1 MCIRD
6 SYISPG
12 MWFIDGPF
20 LVDGNL
26 SIDAGTK
33 LIFSEDAYLIVKG
46 KVNFNGSENNQ
57 IEFLPKD
64 KSWKGFYL
72 ISDKESK
79 SIIKNLVVRSTSAMQ
94 VGVLNLT
101 GGFTIYNSD
110 ILLKNIHFLDSTAE
124 DSINIVNSEIE
135 IDNLRSSV
143 GKVPGLAVVQV
154 GNVAASSVYVKAKTK
169 SAKEVGIE
177 VIDHHIGEETTE
189 KELLELVNKLNNQEN
204 VNGIL
209 VQLPLPK
216 HINEQIIL
224 DSIHPDKDAD
234 GFHPLN
240 VGRLSIASNNDE
252 NLLIPCTPYGC
263 LLMLKGL
270 DVNLSGMN
278 AVVVGRSNIVGKPMA
293 QLLLKESCTVTVAH
307 SKTKNLEDVCRKAD
321 IVVAAVGRPEMI
333 KGDWIKKG
341 AIVIDVG
348 INKTDKGIVG
358 DVAFDEVSKNAK
370 ALTPVPG
377 GVGPMTIACLL
388 KNTIDCFKRS
398 QI

>member
-1 MCIRD
+1 MTTLINGKEIAQDLRN
-6 SYISPG
+6 
-12 MWFIDGPF
+12 
-20 LVDGNL
+20 NL
-26 SIDAGTK
+26 K
-33 LIFSEDAYLIVKG
+33 L
-46 KVNFNGSENNQ
+46 
-57 IEFLPKD
+57 
-64 KSWKGFYL
+64 
-72 ISDKESK
+72 
-79 SIIKNLVVRSTSAMQ
+79 
-94 VGVLNLT
+94 
-101 GGFTIYNSD
+101 
-110 ILLKNIHFLDSTAE
+110 
-124 DSINIVNSEIE
+124 E
-135 IDNLRSSV
+135 IDNLRAST
-143 GKVPGLAVVQV
+143 GNVPGLAVVQV

-177 VIDHHIGEETTE
+177 VIDHHIGEETKE
-189 KELLELVNKLNNQEN
+189 KELLDLVNKLNNQEN

-240 VGRLSIASNNDE
+240 VGKLSIASNNDE

-270 DVNLSGMN
+270 RVNLIGMN

-293 QLLLKESCTVTVAH
+293 QLLLKESCTVTIAH
-307 SKTKNLEDVCRKAD
+307 SKTKDLVDVCRNAD

-348 INKTDKGIVG
+348 INRIEIDQDGEKKSKLVG
-358 DVAFDEVSKNAK
+358 DVNFAQAEKNAS
-370 ALTPVPG
+370 AITPVPG

-388 KNTIDCFKRS
+388 RNTTIAFKNSLK
-398 QI
+398 